1 MLEINKHARWI
12 KLWVSIIDHKYGIGI
27 SSIFNT
33 VFRYL
38 PIFLTILWYW
48 VPPNVPFQRS
58 YSSMERWNFW
68 RMFKWTQN
76 FSDGVE
82 QKYKISVDYLR
93 DTFSD
98 KILHELISILFVL
111 RAIGNSWP
119 VNGLHQDI
127 MSISLPLSLRCESN
141 SRPWG
146 ELPRSSPLSKM
157 AVKSSFPPGG
167 HSGCQISYPLVL
179 H

>member
-12 KLWVSIIDHKYGIGI
+12 KLWVSITDHKYGIGI

-98 KILHELISILFVL
+98 KILHELISIIICFEGYWELVTCQWF
-111 RAIGNSWP
+111 APGYN
-119 VNGLHQDI
+119 VNFPTLESP
-127 MSISLPLSLRCESN
+127 MWVKFLPLG
-141 SRPWG
+141 WTTQV
-146 ELPRSSPLSKM
+146 LSTFQDG
-157 AVKSSFPPGG
+157 S
-167 HSGCQISYPLVL
+167 
-179 H
+179 